1 MLICYNLSA
10 YLLIIINGNLTF
22 IVTACYR
29 ERNSCSKISS
39 AESPTES
46 PTESSAESPTESSAE
61 SPAESLNLKMVH
73 VAVKKDNPDMYFM
86 NIK

>member
-46 PTESSAESPTESSAE
+46 SAE
-61 SPAESLNLKMVH
+61 SPAESLNLEMVH